1 VQLDIDQ
8 VEEIVKHLLK
18 NKDFEP
24 LEDVISQL
32 EYLQQ
37 RIGVILYEVDQILEA
52 LVERDTYHD
61 DNGKYDS

>member
-1 VQLDIDQ
+1 MQLDIDQ
-8 VEEIVKHLLK
+8 VEEIVKVLLK